1 MHRSEVADE
10 KKRFIEIVEVIFVTH
25 EEFEK
30 AVNYWKDKQQT
41 DIRISE
47 IIW

>member
-1 MHRSEVADE
+1 M
-10 KKRFIEIVEVIFVTH
+10 EVIFVTH